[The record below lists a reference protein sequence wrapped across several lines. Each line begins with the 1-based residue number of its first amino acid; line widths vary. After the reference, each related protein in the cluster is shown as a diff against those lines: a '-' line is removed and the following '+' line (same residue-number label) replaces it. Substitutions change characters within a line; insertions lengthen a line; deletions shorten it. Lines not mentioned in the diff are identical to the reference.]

1 MSNSV
6 ILRRALDEGD
16 LTELSRL
23 LSEDPTAAERTH
35 AWGFPCQIGPCQPIS
50 YLAQARFNGFVKH
63 GLTAEMTRMLL
74 DAGAP
79 VNGDPSDEETLL
91 ITAASYNEIAVARTL
106 VDSSANLEAIGH
118 AVHNGTALAHAI
130 EFGAVEIVDLLV
142 AAGARIRS
150 FPEAAGAGQVEG
162 MLESNTDSRQRAA
175 ALRAA
180 AVCDRLQVID
190 ELYAAG
196 VSLDQFINGGTALHW
211 AAWEAKA
218 VAARHLVAL
227 GAYVA
232 AKDPEHKGT
241 PLDWARHRS
250 SECPNAHP
258 GGHADVIR
266 FLESTLP
273 A

>member
-1 MSNSV
+1 M
-6 ILRRALDEGD
+6 LRRALDEGD
-16 LTELSRL
+16 LAELSRL
-23 LSEDPTAAERTH
+23 LVEDSTIAGRTH

-63 GLTAEMTRMLL
+63 GRTGEMTRMLL

-79 VNGDPSDEETLL
+79 VDGDPSDKETLL
-91 ITAASYNEIAVARTL
+91 ITAASYYETAVARTL
-106 VDSSANLEAIGH
+106 VDSGANLEAIGH
-118 AVHNGTALAHAI
+118 AVENGTPLAHAI

-150 FPEAAGAGQVEG
+150 FPEAAGAGRIEG
-162 MLESNTDSRQRAA
+162 VIESNLDGRQRAA

-190 ELYAAG
+190 ELHAAG
-196 VSLDQFINGGTALHW
+196 VSLNQFVNGGTVLHW

-218 VAARHLVAL
+218 TAARHLVSL
-227 GAYVA
+227 GADVA
-232 AKDPEHKGT
+232 AKDPEHDGT

-266 FLESTLP
+266 FLESTLR